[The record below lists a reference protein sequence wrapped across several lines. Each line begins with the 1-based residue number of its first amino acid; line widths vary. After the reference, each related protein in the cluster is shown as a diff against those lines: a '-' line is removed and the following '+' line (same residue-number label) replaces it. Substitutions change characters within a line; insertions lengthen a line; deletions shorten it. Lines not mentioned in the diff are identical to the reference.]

1 MIAEIIGLALFLGLM
16 SLALWTAIGM
26 SPPIE
31 DPDGNRGQVVG
42 ANIGF
47 HAITWAIVSFVTP
60 YFGVAESFVD
70 IALFITKIA
79 LFFYTVHSWMKCP
92 WWYSPILALGT
103 IVIGALVTMGIAFV
117 IAAMFGVA
125 ASM

>member
-1 MIAEIIGLALFLGLM
+1 MIAAIISEALYLGLM

-26 SPPIE
+26 SPPIK

-47 HAITWAIVSFVTP
+47 HAIFEVLTSFVTP

-79 LFFYTVHSWMKCP
+79 LFFYTVHAWMKCP